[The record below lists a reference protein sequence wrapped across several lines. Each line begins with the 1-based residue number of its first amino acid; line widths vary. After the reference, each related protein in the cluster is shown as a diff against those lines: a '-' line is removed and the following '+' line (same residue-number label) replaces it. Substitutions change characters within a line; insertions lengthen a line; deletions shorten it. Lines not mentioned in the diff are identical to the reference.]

1 VRDGIY
7 TVVGDQEEGC
17 LIDVCRGDS
26 VEGQPILRGYS
37 PTRFL
42 KAVVVANGPLPTITE
57 NDIHVNEK
65 GPEDG
70 WQIYA
75 NESRVRLTQD
85 VSVFAKKGDVFHVA
99 NYLGDNVYSLWSKK
113 GAWTFAT
120 SGENFEPMPVTD
132 EEIEQCRI
140 TPENIR
146 TFSTGATRNLDTT
159 KLDYEGFLSPNA
171 LQEFAAYMHKHRAQ
185 ADGSIR
191 DSDNWQKGIPE
202 DVYLKSMFRHFMD
215 LWTIH
220 RGGTAHSPEDNHT
233 IDRKEALCALMFNV
247 QGLLHELTKP

>member
-1 VRDGIY
+1 MHHTREEIVNEVKPRPEKKEPDD
-7 TVVGDQEEGC
+7 VVDERASY
-17 LIDVCRGDS
+17 V
-26 VEGQPILRGYS
+26 PI
-37 PTRFL
+37 
-42 KAVVVANGPLPTITE
+42 ANGT
-57 NDIHVNEK
+57 
-65 GPEDG
+65 
-70 WQIYA
+70 
-75 NESRVRLTQD
+75 RVRLSKHH
-85 VSVFAKKGDVFHVA
+85 SVFAKQGDEFTVAEYSGKGQYNLKSLKGGWLFVIDGG
-99 NYLGDNVYSLWSKK
+99 YL
-113 GAWTFAT
+113 
-120 SGENFEPMPVTD
+120 EPL
-132 EEIEQCRI
+132 IEV

>member
-1 VRDGIY
+1 MHHTRDEI
-7 TVVGDQEEGC
+7 
-17 LIDVCRGDS
+17 
-26 VEGQPILRGYS
+26 
-37 PTRFL
+37 
-42 KAVVVANGPLPTITE
+42 
-57 NDIHVNEK
+57 VNETRPRPVTK
-65 GPEDG
+65 GPEDV

-75 NESRVRLTQD
+75 NEFRVRLTRD
-85 VSVFAKKGDVFHVA
+85 VSVFAKKGEVFHVA
-99 NYLGDNVYSLWSKK
+99 NYLGDNVYSLRSKK
-113 GAWTFAT
+113 GDWTFVID
-120 SGENFEPMPVTD
+120 GGYLEPL
-132 EEIEQCRI
+132 IEV

-171 LQEFAAYMHKHRAQ
+171 LQEFAAYMHKHRTQ